1 MNREFKDL
9 TPTQQTA
16 VKNAIRSVLANPELG
31 PRSEM
36 MSDGSEA
43 YAYPASRGTPW
54 GINARDDGCCIARGV
69 WPEGQALCPPILTSN
84 TSSGRSPER
93 NWPAV
98 WKRKNQND

>member
-1 MNREFKDL
+1 MPNREFNNL

-43 YAYPASRGTPW
+43 YAFAYPGAGGTAW
-54 GINARDDGCCIARGV
+54 GINSGDDGFCIARGI
-69 WPEGQALCPPILTSN
+69 WPEGQTA
-84 TSSGRSPER
+84 
-93 NWPAV
+93 
-98 WKRKNQND
+98 